1 MTPSDAS
8 SYRYL
13 TQRPR
18 DFLDNFYRRD
28 DEEFENPGGLQDL
41 RDLMRSGDGE
51 PEILGDNRFRVSLS
65 AEKFSGTICRRVF
78 YSSLRVAKLC
88 TAVKVLQSAKCAAA
102 WTLTTSYYSSFFAA
116 LELLF
121 LDGRFASYVDGDDV
135 AAIQLFSPTSGYKI
149 LKGTY
154 ECEVKWDEKDETV
167 FVFYSFGSDKP
178 HAFAWEKM
186 RQYVDSIEDLVPE
199 KSIPQ
204 WLTMRRVL
212 GSGGDRWRF
221 PSETRNI
228 WNYRDSELFATEGDR
243 VAGEFRSHCNEPAL
257 AVKWIARKPRQP
269 NEQSYA
275 TAIAYLKAVLVA
287 ANLDLARAV
296 LPPKR
301 FAEIERLFDT

>member
-28 DEEFENPGGLQDL
+28 DEEFENPGSLQDL
-41 RDLMRSGDGE
+41 RDLIRSGDGD
-51 PEILGDNRFRVSLS
+51 PEILDVNRFKVSLS
-65 AEKFSGTICRRVF
+65 AQKFSGTICKRVF
-78 YSSLRVAKLC
+78 YSSVRVARLC
-88 TAVKVLQSAKCAAA
+88 GAVNALRTADCASA

-121 LDGRFASYVDGDDV
+121 LDGRFSAYVDADDV
-135 AAIQLFSPTSGYKI
+135 AAIQLFSPASSHKVS
-149 LKGTY
+149 KGTY
-154 ECEVKWDEKDETV
+154 ECEVKWDEKDESV
-167 FVFYSFGSDKP
+167 SVFYSYGSDKP

-186 RQYVDSIEDLVPE
+186 RQYVDGIEDLVPE

-204 WLTMRRVL
+204 WILLRRVL
-212 GSGGDRWRF
+212 GSGGERWRF

-228 WNYRDSELFATEGDR
+228 WNYTDSRLFTAEGD
-243 VAGEFRSHCNEPAL
+243 AICSEFRTNCNQASL
-257 AVKWIARKPRQP
+257 AVKWSARKPKLA
-269 NEQSYA
+269 NEQDYA

-301 FAEIERLFDT
+301 FAEIERMYAV